1 MEHEAKGI
9 RYQSKRYKTVQGVM
23 SYVNERS
30 LMAEH
35 WKQARKKACGIDGVN
50 KDAYEV
56 GAEDKIRALV
66 ERMKKFQYKPL
77 PVRRTYIPKLNG
89 KMRPLGI
96 PSYEDRLVQGVM
108 AGLLNDIYEPRFLDC
123 SYGFRPGRGAHD
135 VIRYINQTIMTRK
148 VNYVLEADIRGFFD
162 NVNHEWLMKFLE
174 HDIEDKN
181 FLRYIKRF
189 LVAGI
194 MEGKEYQAS
203 DRGTPQG
210 GLISPVLANVYLH
223 YALDLWVEKVVKPRL
238 KGEVYYVRYADDF
251 VILFQYEE
259 EAQAVMKALRE
270 RLGKFSLEVAE
281 EKTRILPIGR
291 YKGTKE
297 SFDFLGFTIYNT
309 KTRTGKY
316 RVGIRTSMT
325 KLKAKKQAAKAWL
338 RTRLT
343 KPVAETMQKLALSLK
358 GHINYYGVNGNFKAV
373 HNFWEYVKETTYR
386 MLNRR
391 HQKRSMK
398 RETYRRIWNHYI
410 PESPHLTVN
419 IWNLRPKTV

>member
-1 MEHEAKGI
+1 M
-9 RYQSKRYKTVQGVM
+9 
-23 SYVNERS
+23 
-30 LMAEH
+30 
-35 WKQARKKACGIDGVN
+35 
-50 KDAYEV
+50 
-56 GAEDKIRALV
+56 
-66 ERMKKFQYKPL
+66 
-77 PVRRTYIPKLNG
+77 
-89 KMRPLGI
+89 
-96 PSYEDRLVQGVM
+96 
-108 AGLLNDIYEPRFLDC
+108 
-123 SYGFRPGRGAHD
+123 
-135 VIRYINQTIMTRK
+135 
-148 VNYVLEADIRGFFD
+148 
-162 NVNHEWLMKFLE
+162 
-174 HDIEDKN
+174 
-181 FLRYIKRF
+181 
-189 LVAGI
+189 
-194 MEGKEYQAS
+194 
-203 DRGTPQG
+203 
-210 GLISPVLANVYLH
+210 
-223 YALDLWVEKVVKPRL
+223 EKVVKPRL